1 MRTDDEI
8 NRAVALELGWRPH
21 TASGDHWRRPGSHE
35 NIRLAFCTDYN
46 AAAEIRQFLIRLPC
60 IDEYITALAVV
71 LRTSRYSLLLIEVW
85 AMIAATPREQAEA
98 FLRMRGKWVE
108 EKI

>member
-21 TASGDHWRRPGSHE
+21 TASGDYWKRPGSHE
-35 NIRLAFCTDYN
+35 NIRLSFCTDHN
-46 AAAEIRQFLIRLPC
+46 AAAEMRQFVMQEPC
-60 IDEYITALAVV
+60 IDRYFTELAAV
-71 LRTSRYSLLLIEVW
+71 LRSVQYSLSRAEVW
-85 AMIAATPREQAEA
+85 AVMNATPREQAEA

-108 EKI
+108 GKV